1 MKPDIFLHQIL
12 IYLTE
17 DKRTKGLRNGKE
29 GFFSISV
36 PYLKN
41 SKFELL
47 LLLLINIIKYY
58 NNLMRKKVQYW
69 NFLHEMD

>member
-29 GFFSISV
+29 GFFSIS
-36 PYLKN
+36 
-41 SKFELL
+41 ELL
-47 LLLLINIIKYY
+47 LLLLINIITYY

-69 NFLHEMD
+69 KFLHEMD